1 MAKYK
6 GKSQRRMKGWHQR
19 VVAGGEADD
28 TTDSRRL
35 GFGRREVKLP
45 PARLDAPEQNLDELP
60 KTEGMV
66 TGFYPG
72 GILVRT
78 ADGPLLCMVAKT
90 FRSLEGTSALTVGDN
105 VTVAIVPRTA
115 AEASTKADKDRA
127 DGMIIAREKR
137 TSVLARPAPRSAKRN
152 DPYAEEAFE
161 KVLAANIDLLVLVV
175 ATKKPALRRGLVDR
189 FLIIADRGGLAPV
202 LVVNKIDLGQPD
214 LEVLADLEHLELP
227 MAFCSAES
235 GEGLDDLREILTGNR
250 SVLAGASG
258 VGKTSLINAIIPGAQ
273 GLTREIRA
281 KDNRGRHT
289 TTAAVLYDLPGGGLI
304 IDTPGIRELSLP
316 LTAQDLP
323 WYFPEF
329 EQIAPQCKFNDC
341 THTHEPGCAV
351 QKAVEEGQIPA
362 GRYESYIRMLETI
375 ER

>member
-19 VVAGGEADD
+19 VVSGGEADD

-45 PARLDAPEQNLDELP
+45 PARLEAPQQNLDDLP

-66 TGFYPG
+66 VGFYPG
-72 GILVRT
+72 GILVRSLQGT
-78 ADGPLLCMVAKT
+78 LQCMVAKT
-90 FRSLEGTSALTVGDN
+90 FRALGGTSALTIGDN
-105 VTVAIVPRTA
+105 VTVAIVPHDQDA
-115 AEASTKADKDRA
+115 TKADKARA
-127 DGMIIAREKR
+127 DGMIVARDKR

-161 KVLAANIDLLVLVV
+161 KVLAANIDLLVVVV
-175 ATKKPALRRGLVDR
+175 ATKKPALRRGLLDR
-189 FLIIADRGGLAPV
+189 FLIIADRGGLDPV
-202 LVVNKIDLGQPD
+202 LVVNKLDLGEPN
-214 LEVLADLEHLELP
+214 LEVLADLEHLDLP
-227 MAFCSAES
+227 MAFCSAET
-235 GEGLDDLREILTGNR
+235 GQGLDDLREILAGRR

-289 TTAAVLYDLPGGGLI
+289 TTAAVLYDLPDGGLI

-316 LTAQDLP
+316 LSAQDLP